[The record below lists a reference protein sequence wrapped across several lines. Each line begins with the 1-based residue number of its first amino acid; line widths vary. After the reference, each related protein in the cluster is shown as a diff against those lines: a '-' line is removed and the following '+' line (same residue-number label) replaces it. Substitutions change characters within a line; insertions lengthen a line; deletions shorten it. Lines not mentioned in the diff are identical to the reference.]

1 MLEAEFVSKI
11 VQQGIPKTVAPSLA
25 SIRTSTAGM
34 RRLSGASAV
43 KGVMKKI
50 IGRMMAETLKQFR
63 TP

>member
-25 SIRTSTAGM
+25 SMRARTAGM
-34 RRLSGASAV
+34 RMFSGARAV

-50 IGRMMAETLKQFR
+50 IGRRMAEYLKHVR